1 MNHFVFNLGLRF
13 RHRYALYL
21 VVMLLG
27 LAGTSVV
34 TQKALANDAAKLVV
48 PSQSSSQNA
57 SQNEAIVKK
66 LLGQWQTKDPKSN
79 TQFTFI
85 FTPENKLF
93 MVLSAP
99 DGSLIA
105 LKVAYQINSATQPM
119 HMDIQLSAK
128 QKASTIFDFTN
139 NGQLRLAIDGI
150 TPEAP
155 RPAKFKGDETLF
167 ARTSDATTLPANIKV
182 IEPEVAKEKTP
193 IDEVKTY
200 MAALTQVQQA
210 RHREQGKFAATIE
223 DVSIGL
229 KTETEFYR
237 YKFMPQKDDTKSV
250 MITAEAK
257 NAQLPSYTG
266 AVFATQVNGK
276 TTTVAQI
283 CATEKP
289 STTPPI
295 MPNAPTSGSSEIK
308 CPVGSRSIISK

>member
-1 MNHFVFNLGLRF
+1 MNHFAFNMGIGLRC
-13 RHRYALYL
+13 RYALYL

-27 LAGTSVV
+27 LAEISVI
-34 TQKALANDAAKLVV
+34 TQKVLANDVAKPVA
-48 PSQSSSQNA
+48 QAQNIP
-57 SQNEAIVKK
+57 QTDAIVKK

-93 MVLSAP
+93 MVLPAP
-99 DGSLIA
+99 DGSLVA
-105 LKVAYQINSATQPM
+105 LKLAYQINSATQPM
-119 HMDIQLSAK
+119 QMDIQLSPE
-128 QKASTIFDFTN
+128 QKASTIFEFTTD
-139 NGQLRLAIDGI
+139 GQLRLAIDGI

-155 RPAKFKGDETLF
+155 RPAKFRGDETLF

-182 IEPEVAKEKTP
+182 IEPEVAKAKTP
-193 IDEVKTY
+193 EDEVKTY

-210 RHREQGKFAATIE
+210 RYREQGKFASTIE
-223 DVSIGL
+223 EVSIGL

-237 YKFMPQKDDTKSV
+237 YKFIPQKDDTKSV

-257 NAQLPSYTG
+257 NAELPSYTG

-276 TTTVAQI
+276 NTPVAQI

-289 STTPPI
+289 STTPPT
-295 MPNAPTSGSSEIK
+295 MPSPPMTASSEIK
-308 CPVGSRSIISK
+308 CPVGSRSLISK